1 MTAADDAGFAVPD
14 VPTWSGFV
22 ASGELARTLTR
33 ACALAGPLCEIG
45 YRLTTAGGRCVLA
58 IVIDGHEHVREIAPD
73 RDSSVSV
80 SVEEALEAV
89 VDALNGALGERGRGE
104 RFAIVERSGPLHGR
118 RRIVVRDHAELAI
131 APIDA
136 RLDRRF
142 DGDGSLLGLIGDYV
156 ERLCRFVD
164 LPHIT
169 CKPRW
174 VQDPGVLTF
183 TFEHRPPDGGGVTRT
198 LRLRAG
204 AELDVQTILD
214 TINGELGAEGRRL
227 YRVAREP
234 GRADVALLD
243 KAAAAELRRAGELI
257 ERPAREELRELANA
271 GFELPSLYGEWKS
284 WGGYRIRE
292 SLRRI
297 GLLARGIAEI
307 ECAIEVDGEVDG
319 DGDDATTITWTID
332 GKATAVRYGAE
343 LADRPATLMLATIA
357 GDLNRALAAAG
368 IAHRCLVITGEPHF
382 YGYRMVLLDR
392 GWLDRVARCAEVL
405 PGCLDEAL
413 LAAIDHVI
421 GMHPLAEPA
430 GEPPRLPL
438 MEEIVDRAD
447 ILDHDFKCS
456 ARPSDFFDLIEEL
469 ARFAR
474 IAVEVEQ
481 RGRFEG
487 ELVAIDVTYRGATS
501 TIRLENQKY
510 ANVSPILDYLNALLD
525 ARKPRRQIYVFRG
538 GGWSGGVVRA
548 TDEEAAQL
556 RALGY
561 I

>member
-1 MTAADDAGFAVPD
+1 MTEADEAGFAVPD

-33 ACALAGPLCEIG
+33 ACSLAGPLCEIG
-45 YRLTTAGGRCVLA
+45 YRLAVAGERCVLT
-58 IVIDGHEHVREIAPD
+58 IVIDGHAHVREIAAD
-73 RDSSVSV
+73 GAAWVNDGL
-80 SVEEALEAV
+80 AAV

-104 RFAIVERSGPLHGR
+104 RFEIVERSGALHGR

-136 RLDRRF
+136 RVDRRF
-142 DGDGSLLGLIGDYV
+142 DGDGSLLGLISDYV
-156 ERLCRFVD
+156 ERLCRFAE

-169 CKPRW
+169 CRPRW
-174 VQDPGVLTF
+174 MQEPGVLTF
-183 TFEHRPPDGGGVTRT
+183 TFEHRPPDSGGVTRT
-198 LRLRAG
+198 LRLRA
-204 AELDVQTILD
+204 APELDVQTILD
-214 TINGELGAEGRRL
+214 TINGELDAEGRRL
-227 YRVAREP
+227 YRIAREP

-243 KAAAAELRRAGELI
+243 KQAAAELRRAGELI
-257 ERPAREELRELANA
+257 ERPAREALRELANA
-271 GFELPSLYGEWKS
+271 GFELPSLYGEWKN

-297 GLLARGIAEI
+297 GLLARGIAAI
-307 ECAIEVDGEVDG
+307 DCAIDV
-319 DGDDATTITWTID
+319 DGDDATTLTWTID

-343 LADRPATLMLATIA
+343 LADHPATLMLARIA

-392 GWLDRVARCAEVL
+392 EWLERVARCAEVL
-405 PGCLDEAL
+405 PGCLDEGL
-413 LAAIDHVI
+413 LAAIEHVI

-456 ARPSDFFDLIEEL
+456 ARPSDFFSLIEEL
-469 ARFAR
+469 AQFAR
-474 IAVEVEQ
+474 IAVEVAPHA
-481 RGRFEG
+481 RSDGK
-487 ELVAIDVTYRGATS
+487 LVAIDVTYRGQAS
-501 TIRLENQKY
+501 TIRIEDQKY
-510 ANVSPILDYLNALLD
+510 VNASPILEYLNALLD
-525 ARKPRRQIYVFRG
+525 ARKPRRQIYAFRG